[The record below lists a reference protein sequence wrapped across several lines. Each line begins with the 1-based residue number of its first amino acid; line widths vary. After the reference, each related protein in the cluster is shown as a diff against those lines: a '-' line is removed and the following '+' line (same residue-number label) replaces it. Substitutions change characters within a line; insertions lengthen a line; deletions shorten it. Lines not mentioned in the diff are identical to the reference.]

1 MDEEHKVKSFT
12 GPSLMEDAHMGLSR
26 ELSGKG
32 IFSLQPYFSGWVG
45 ESFPLISSSLQLLL
59 LILVKLQFKIAISI
73 EHQLDKLG
81 VDFVLFCFHYSIEAG
96 NLY

>member
-1 MDEEHKVKSFT
+1 MDEEHKSKSFYRSVFNGRRPYGT
-12 GPSLMEDAHMGLSR
+12 QQGAEWQ
-26 ELSGKG
+26 G
-32 IFSLQPYFSGWVG
+32 IFSLQPYFSGWVE

-59 LILVKLQFKIAISI
+59 LILVKLQFKIAIPI
-73 EHQLDKLG
+73 EHQLDRLG